1 MLGLRSSVVGVA
13 TMVLVGMGGAQS
25 GQAMETFPMPSAIKD
40 EQYRLKAEELILG
53 VNLLAAA
60 GYSFDDLP
68 PDVLAIYYSDF
79 FLVEVV
85 ERDVAGFRAEFLPLS
100 PETERDI
107 AQSLD
112 RIGAIGMKDIFQRD
126 VLAKTV
132 ANPADIDMRIAETR
146 KSESIDKLASDLF
159 DRSSQ
164 IEWLEDAEVNARLA
178 RLALDRKLSGSD

>member
-1 MLGLRSSVVGVA
+1 
-13 TMVLVGMGGAQS
+13 MVLAGMGGAQS
-25 GQAMETFPMPSAIKD
+25 SLAMETFPMPSSIRD
-40 EQYRLKAEELILG
+40 EHYGLKAEELILG
-53 VNLLAAA
+53 VNLLIAA

-85 ERDVAGFRAEFLPLS
+85 ERDIAGFREEFMPLS

-112 RIGAIGMKDIFQRD
+112 RIGAGGMKDVFQRH
-126 VLAKTV
+126 VLAKNI
-132 ANPADIDMRIAETR
+132 ANPSEIDRLIGKAREAENI
-146 KSESIDKLASDLF
+146 EKLASNLLDK
-159 DRSSQ
+159 STQ